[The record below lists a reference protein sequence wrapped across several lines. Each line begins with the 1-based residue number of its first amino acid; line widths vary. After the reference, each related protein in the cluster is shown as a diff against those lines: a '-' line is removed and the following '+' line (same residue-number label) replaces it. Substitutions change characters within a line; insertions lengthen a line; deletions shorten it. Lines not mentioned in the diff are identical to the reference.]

1 MAEPDYPNGHPQVA
15 QVAIQQGELLAE
27 NLQRIEALK
36 KTFPPGQ
43 EFSFDMIEMHR
54 FHTTYPK

>member
-36 KTFPPGQ
+36 NRDLSIIRIW
-43 EFSFDMIEMHR
+43 EL
-54 FHTTYPK
+54 